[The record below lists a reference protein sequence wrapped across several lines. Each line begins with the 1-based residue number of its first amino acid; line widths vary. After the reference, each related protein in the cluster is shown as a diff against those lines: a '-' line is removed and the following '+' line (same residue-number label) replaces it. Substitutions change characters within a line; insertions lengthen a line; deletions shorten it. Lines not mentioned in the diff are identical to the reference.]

1 MVVKK
6 CFFTIV
12 ALFFLFCNISCSHFT
27 PKVIETPHFKQWVS
41 SSDTPKV
48 IAILPFTNETK
59 AEGLNQLVRESFY
72 KHFSIMNFYDDE
84 IEEIDE
90 IIKMLENTEEK
101 DFHKIPP
108 EKLGEFLRCDALVY
122 GKVKRFKRIFL
133 LIYTQTL
140 IEAEIR
146 IVETQSGKELWKHS
160 LTKRFHEGGFPTG
173 PFGVIPAAIR
183 TTYSLR
189 ESKRNRNIDSFCKD
203 FVSCIPKIQHTH
215 AKKIDEFCD
224 VQLASFKMKEGALHI
239 SSKLSQHGYKP
250 FLKEIN
256 YNGEHWYRVMVGP
269 YGSREEALRYQAKLK
284 KEFSFLNPI
293 VVSSKNRDYPEI
305 KQD

>member
-1 MVVKK
+1 MVKK
-6 CFFTIV
+6 YFFTIV
-12 ALFFLFCNISCSHFT
+12 ALFFLFFNGSCSHFT
-27 PKVIETPHFKQWVS
+27 PNVIETPHFKQWVS
-41 SSDTPKV
+41 SSDTTKV

-59 AEGLNQLVRESFY
+59 VEGLNQLVRESFY
-72 KHFSIMNFYDDE
+72 KHFSIRNFYDDE

-90 IIKMLENTEEK
+90 IIKMLEDTEGK
-101 DFHKIPP
+101 NFHKIPP

-133 LIYTQTL
+133 LIYSQML

-160 LTKRFHEGGFPTG
+160 LAKRFHEGGVPTG

-189 ESKRNRNIDSFCKD
+189 ESKMNRDIETFCKD
-203 FVSCIPKIQHTH
+203 FVSCIPKIKHIH
-215 AKKIDEFCD
+215 ARRIDELCD
-224 VQLASFKMKEGALHI
+224 LQLASFKMKEGALYI

-256 YNGEHWYRVMVGP
+256 NNGEHWYRVMVGP
-269 YGSREEALRYQAKLK
+269 YASRKEALGYQAKLK
-284 KEFSFLNPI
+284 KEFSFLNPF
-293 VVSSKNRDYPEI
+293 VVSSKNRDSL
-305 KQD
+305 